1 MSALRALLDRSGARV
16 LVMGV
21 LNRTP
26 DSFSDGGAFADDAAA
41 KERVREMIAQG
52 ADIVDVGAESTRP
65 GAARVPDEEQIAR
78 LGRTI
83 EDAVSLGALVSIDTT
98 SARVARHAVQ
108 QGARVVNCVD
118 PSQAAELGG
127 LCAELGAALVLMHCR
142 GSMTGMPGFS
152 AVDDAAYT
160 DVVREV
166 AAELS
171 SAAEKAVA
179 AGLAREEI
187 VLDPGLGFAKNAR
200 HSLALVAR
208 LQEIVALGFPV
219 LVGPSRKSFV
229 AHAAAVEEREAGGP
243 AGVAPPGSR
252 LGGTLAAV
260 LACADRGARIARV
273 HDVTEARQALAVWR
287 AIGRVGERGGVGTGL
302 ANDDRRSGPSVEV
315 GRA

>member
-26 DSFSDGGAFADDAAA
+26 DSFSDGGAFVDEAAA
-41 KERVREMIAQG
+41 MERVAEMLAQG

-65 GAARVPDEEQIAR
+65 GAPRVPDDEQIAR

-83 EDAVSLGALVSIDTT
+83 EGAVGLGAIVSIDTT
-98 SARVARHAVQ
+98 SARVAAHAVG
-108 QGARVVNCVD
+108 QGASVVNCVD
-118 PSQAAELGG
+118 PAQAAELGG
-127 LCAELGAALVLMHCR
+127 LCAEHGAALVLMHCR

-152 AVDDAAYT
+152 ATEDSAYR
-160 DVVREV
+160 DVVAEV

-171 SAAEKAVA
+171 SAADRAMA
-179 AGLAREEI
+179 AGLGRDEI
-187 VLDPGLGFAKNAR
+187 VIDPGLGFAKNAR

-208 LQEIVALGFPV
+208 LDELRALGFPV
-219 LVGPSRKSFV
+219 LVGPSRKSFLANV
-229 AHAAAVEEREAGGP
+229 AASEEREAGGP
-243 AGVAPPGSR
+243 AGIAPPSAR

-260 LACADRGARIARV
+260 LACAERGARVVRV
-273 HDVTEARQALAVWR
+273 HDVVEARQALAVWR
-287 AIGRVGERGGVGTGL
+287 AIGRVGERREVTQPR
-302 ANDDRRSGPSVEV
+302 ASGEV